1 MREHSASDLH
11 RALWMGCCAILAG
24 LWLTVGFG
32 QAQAAAFPPA
42 FVVAGVPVE
51 ATPQGAV
58 SAREVARG
66 RGAVEGLHRL
76 LQRLTAPADWS
87 RLPNPDTQ
95 AAIDLIADMEVTD
108 EHSSAA
114 HYVATY
120 TFRFNPKGVRQ
131 LLDTAGVTYTELSS
145 KPVIVV
151 PVLKL
156 DGESHLWDDPNPWR
170 DAWNAISGQKG
181 LVPWV
186 VPAGDLGD
194 VAAFDLPDALQP
206 KPARL
211 QTLSQHYD
219 DGDVVIATAS
229 RSGAHLDITVARYSA
244 GGGTPQVASTAVDG
258 GAGDGL
264 LYQAG
269 VAAASQL
276 LENQW
281 KGQSLAPAATTG
293 DGTIEVSVP
302 VAGPADWGTVQ
313 DRLTRVPTVRA
324 VNVELMT
331 RSEVRLKLTTA
342 GDQSLLKIALAQQD
356 LVLTAG
362 QPFAT
367 LSARASAIG
376 PTP

>member
-1 MREHSASDLH
+1 MACGAVLI
-11 RALWMGCCAILAG
+11 ALWLA
-24 LWLTVGFG
+24 LGFG
-32 QAQAAAFPPA
+32 QASAATFPPA
-42 FVVAGVPVE
+42 FVMAGVPVE
-51 ATPQGAV
+51 ATPQGTL

-76 LQRLTAPADWS
+76 LQRLTLPADWS

-95 AAIDLIADMEVTD
+95 TAIDLIVDMEVTD

-131 LLDTAGVTYTELSS
+131 LLDTAGITYTELSS
-145 KPVIVV
+145 KPVIMV

-156 DGESHLWDDPNPWR
+156 GSESHLWDDPNPWR
-170 DAWNAISGQKG
+170 DAWNATAGQKG
-181 LVPWV
+181 LVPWL
-186 VPAGDLGD
+186 VPAGDIAD

-206 KPARL
+206 TAARL
-211 QTLSQHYD
+211 QSLSHHYD

-229 RSGAHLDITVARYSA
+229 RSGTHLDITIARYAA
-244 GGGTPQVASTAVDG
+244 GGERPQVASTAVDG
-258 GAGDGL
+258 GAGDAS

-269 VAAASQL
+269 VTAAAQL

-281 KGQSLAPAATTG
+281 KGESLSPTASTG
-293 DGTIEVSVP
+293 GDTIEVSVP
-302 VAGPADWGTVQ
+302 VSSPADWGSVQ
-313 DRLTRVPTVRA
+313 DRLTRVPTVRT

-331 RSEVRLKLTTA
+331 RSEVRLKLTTS

-356 LVLTAG
+356 LVLAAG
-362 QPFAT
+362 QPYAT
-367 LSARASAIG
+367 LSARASAVA
-376 PTP
+376 PAQ

>member
-11 RALWMGCCAILAG
+11 RAFWTACCAILVG
-24 LWLTVGFG
+24 LWLTV
-32 QAQAAAFPPA
+32 QAHAAPFPPA

-51 ATPQGAV
+51 ATPQGNL

-66 RGAVEGLHRL
+66 RGAVDGLHRL

-95 AAIDLIADMEVTD
+95 TAIDLIADMEVTD

-131 LLDTAGVTYTELSS
+131 LLDTAGIPYTELSS

-156 DGESHLWDDPNPWR
+156 NGESHLWDDPNPWR

-186 VPAGDLGD
+186 VPAGDIGD

-206 KPARL
+206 TPARL

-229 RSGAHLDITVARYSA
+229 RSGAHLDITVARYGAA
-244 GGGTPQVASTAVDG
+244 GGSPQVASTGVDG
-258 GAGDGL
+258 GAGDTA

-269 VAAASQL
+269 VTAAAQL

-281 KGQSLAPAATTG
+281 KGESLSPAASTG

-302 VAGPADWGTVQ
+302 VSSPADWGTVQ
-313 DRLTRVPTVRA
+313 ERLTRVPTVRA
-324 VNVELMT
+324 VNIELMT
-331 RSEVRLKLTTA
+331 RSEVRLKLTTT

-362 QPFAT
+362 QPFST
-367 LSARASAIG
+367 LTARASTVA
-376 PTP
+376 PTQ